1 MITFLKGKVIY
12 KGSKSIFLLVND
24 IGYEIFLSPSNLKK
38 IKEGTEEEFYTQ
50 LVLKEKEIELYGFLS
65 FSELEL
71 FKLLKTISGVGP
83 KIALIFAEAG
93 SLQNLKFKLENEKP
107 PKGIGTKKIQKI
119 LLELTG
125 KIKEVE
131 KKQDKDEEVINALKS
146 LGFSYKEIKN
156 ALSQIDKNIKNLED
170 KIKAALQFLAKWDLK
185 NIYQNL
191 FLKFITIY

>member
-93 SLQNLKFKLENEKP
+93 SLQRLKFKLENEKP

-131 KKQDKDEEVINALKS
+131 KRQDKDEEVIDALKS
-146 LGFSYKEIKN
+146 LGFSHKEIKN
-156 ALSQIDKNIKNLED
+156 ALSQIDKNVKDLED
-170 KIKAALQFLAKWDLK
+170 KIKAALQFLAK
-185 NIYQNL
+185 
-191 FLKFITIY
+191 

>member
-24 IGYEIFLSPSNLKK
+24 VGYEIFLSPSNLKK

-93 SLQNLKFKLENEKP
+93 SLKKLKFKLENEKP

-131 KKQDKDEEVINALKS
+131 KRQDKDEEVINALKS
-146 LGFSYKEIKN
+146 LGF
-156 ALSQIDKNIKNLED
+156 
-170 KIKAALQFLAKWDLK
+170 
-185 NIYQNL
+185 
-191 FLKFITIY
+191 

>member
-1 MITFLKGKVIY
+1 MQSIEKLSPNVNIKYMITFLKGKVIH

-93 SLQNLKFKLENEKP
+93 SLQRLKFKLENEKP

-131 KKQDKDEEVINALKS
+131 KRQDKDEEVIDALKS
-146 LGFSYKEIKN
+146 LGFSHKEIKN
-156 ALSQIDKNIKNLED
+156 ALSQIDKNVKDLED
-170 KIKAALQFLAKWDLK
+170 KIKAALQFLAK
-185 NIYQNL
+185 
-191 FLKFITIY
+191 

>member
-170 KIKAALQFLAKWDLK
+170 KIKAALQFLAK
-185 NIYQNL
+185 
-191 FLKFITIY
+191 